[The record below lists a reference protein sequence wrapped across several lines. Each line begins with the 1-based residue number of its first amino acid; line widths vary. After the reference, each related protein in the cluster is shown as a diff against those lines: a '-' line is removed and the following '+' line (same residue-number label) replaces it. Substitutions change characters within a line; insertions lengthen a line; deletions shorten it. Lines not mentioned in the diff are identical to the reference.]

1 MSFRSGFVTLLGR
14 PNTGKSTL
22 LNTLLGAKVA
32 IVSPRPQ
39 TTRTRLQGVVTRA
52 NAQLVFVD
60 TPGVHRPTRR
70 MNELM
75 MKAVQ
80 ESLQGVDVVLV
91 VVDASRGLNQEDQM
105 AVELARVFPGPSLLV
120 LNKID
125 LVEKSRLLPLIEH
138 LRRQHDFREFLPV
151 SALSGD
157 GCAVLEREII
167 ECLPEGPALFP
178 PDTLTDQPTR
188 FLAGEI
194 IREKIFQRMRQ
205 EVPYST
211 AVAIEKFEEPEG
223 GLPDVPVPDRRAQP
237 IVRITATIL
246 VERASQKGIVIGEKG
261 RRLKEIGQAARQE
274 LEELLGARVY
284 LELFVKDR
292 ADWRDQAGVERL
304 IDWRHS

>member
-1 MSFRSGFVTLLGR
+1 MSFSSGFVTLLGR

-60 TPGVHRPTRR
+60 TPGVHRPTLR

-80 ESLQGVDVVLV
+80 ESLEGVDVVLV
-91 VVDASRGLNQEDQM
+91 VVDASRELNEEDRM
-105 AVELARVFPGPSLLV
+105 AVELARAFPGPTLLV

-125 LVEKSRLLPLIEH
+125 LVEKPRLLPLIEH
-138 LRRQHDFREFLPV
+138 LRRRHDFREFLPV
-151 SALSGD
+151 SALTGD

-211 AVAIEKFEEPEG
+211 AVAIEKFEEPAG
-223 GLPDVPVPDRRAQP
+223 GLPDVPLPDRRAQP
-237 IVRITATIL
+237 LVRITATIL
-246 VERASQKGIVIGEKG
+246 VERASQRGIVIGEKG